1 MGNQPPSML
10 PSQSELERLFD
21 LSLDLFCIAGFDG
34 YFRRVNLAFERT
46 LGYSKEWLLSRPMLD
61 TVHPDDLQSCYDALG
76 DLANGNDLIG
86 FENRVVCADGS
97 VRWLQWNTRA
107 VPEERFVY
115 GVARD
120 VTDRRRADA
129 ELRQA
134 HQMVEASHDELRV
147 LAEEQAALRRVATL
161 VAQGGPSDRLL
172 EVVAE
177 EVGRVVHVPLVS
189 IVRYETDNAATEVG
203 NFSERGRLFPVGA
216 RWSLDGQSV
225 VARVRERGRPA
236 RIDDHSGLEGE
247 IAELVQRL
255 GSVRPSEFRS
265 ASVDTSGVRWWFRR
279 RSPSRCPRARRRAS
293 SASRSWWRRP
303 SRTPSHERRK
313 NGSLTSR
320 RRCVG

>member
-1 MGNQPPSML
+1 
-10 PSQSELERLFD
+10 
-21 LSLDLFCIAGFDG
+21 
-34 YFRRVNLAFERT
+34 
-46 LGYSKEWLLSRPMLD
+46 
-61 TVHPDDLQSCYDALG
+61 
-76 DLANGNDLIG
+76 
-86 FENRVVCADGS
+86 

-107 VPEERFVY
+107 VPEEGFVY

-129 ELRQA
+129 ELRKA

-236 RIDDHSGLEGE
+236 RIDDHSGLEGQ

-255 GSVRPSEFRS
+255 GIRSTIGIPICVRGHLWGAMVVSSSEPEPLPREHRD
-265 ASVDTSGVRWWFRR
+265 APRALHGAGGDGLRERRVTSGART
-279 RSPSRCPRARRRAS
+279 ARRRAGGVASGSDPRRATCRAEARFRHS
-293 SASRSWWRRP
+293 SSGGRSALGRRLQRACP
-303 SRTPSHERRK
+303 
-313 NGSLTSR
+313 L
-320 RRCVG
+320 